1 MKKGTLI
8 EDLEL
13 STRVKN
19 SLTRM
24 GRINT
29 LGELINT
36 SDRRLLSIHGIGDNS
51 LKEIKDYLNKI
62 EIED

>member
-36 SDRRLLSIHGIGDNS
+36 SDRRLLSIRGIGENS